1 MKLWKQSMIWLLLF
15 VLVALPLGRTQA
27 KGTFTDVPA
36 SYEEAVQYMVNK
48 GIQGMSPTEF
58 GVAKTITRGD
68 AAVYLARTLNVW
80 NEEAPEVAFTDI
92 PAHRQD
98 AQIAIRTLYE
108 LGIIQGKTNKLYG
121 FSDEMTRGELALIV
135 TKEAAF
141 DLHVTTETN
150 LPFTDVNERYQ
161 EAVQAL
167 VAHGVTNGVSATKYG
182 TVQSMKRGDFAK
194 MLFVLDGGVIDNPDP
209 GPSPEPAPNPDPN
222 PEPQPDP
229 NGLVLK
235 TLTNAKGFQWIEGKR
250 LTVME
255 INEGVILP
263 ILQETGKGYEVAFG
277 NGVVTFLKEEV
288 HIQEGHVPAV
298 TKGKQTVLTKR
309 NTPMRFEAKG
319 KVVGTIQPDM
329 RLVILG
335 EEGTQYRIQIGG
347 VPVYVDKKDTMK
359 DSGVPVLM
367 YHHMLENAAQ
377 SSQKNN
383 RMVIDVRQFEEQMAY
398 LNRHNWTPITLNT
411 FKAWKNGE
419 INLHKRVVLITFDDG
434 ILSTVKYAYPILKQY
449 NYPAVS
455 FLISGKLR
463 QQAAP
468 WDPDGLQNVGLKEMA
483 MTEDIY
489 NFQSHTHYMHV
500 FKKGTR
506 EGLLLHSTKEEVYED
521 VMASKAQIAK
531 GYAGDTS
538 HIIALA
544 YPFGQNTQ
552 AAREALKE
560 AEIEFAFTTQP
571 GTVLLGDDPLLLNRQ
586 GIAPEHTLKHFEQK
600 LNNTFK

>member
-1 MKLWKQSMIWLLLF
+1 MKVWKRSVILLLLF
-15 VLVALPLGRTQA
+15 VLVALPIGRTEA
-27 KGTFTDVPA
+27 NGAFTDVPQ
-36 SYEEAVQYMVNK
+36 SYEEAVQYMVSK

-58 GVAKTITRGD
+58 GVDKTITRGD

-80 NEEAPEVAFTDI
+80 DEDAPNVSFTDI

-98 AQIAIRTLYE
+98 AQIAIRTLHH
-108 LGIIQGKTNKLYG
+108 LGIIQGKTETKYG
-121 FSDEMTRGELALIV
+121 FSDEMTRGELALLV

-141 DLHVTTETN
+141 DLQATN
-150 LPFTDVNERYQ
+150 VIELPFTDVNERYV
-161 EAVQAL
+161 EAVRAL
-167 VAHGVTNGVSATKYG
+167 VEREVTNGVSATKYG
-182 TVQSMKRGDFAK
+182 TAQSMKRGDFAK
-194 MLFVLDGGVIDNPDP
+194 MLFVLDGGIIE
-209 GPSPEPAPNPDPN
+209 PSEPSEPSEPTPNPEPAP
-222 PEPQPDP
+222 EPQPEP
-229 NGLVLK
+229 NGL
-235 TLTNAKGFQWIEGKR
+235 TLETIEKAKGFQWIEGKR
-250 LTVME
+250 LTVLE
-255 INEGVILP
+255 INEGVTLP
-263 ILQETGKGYEVAFG
+263 ILQETAQGYEVAFG
-277 NGVVTFLKEEV
+277 NGTVTLLKESV
-288 HIQEGHVPAV
+288 RIQEGYVPDV
-298 TKGKQTVLTKR
+298 TKGKNTVLTKTL
-309 NTPMRFEAKG
+309 TPMRLEAKG
-319 KVVGTIQPDM
+319 KVIGTIQPDM
-329 RLVILG
+329 RLVVLG
-335 EEGTQYRIQIGG
+335 EEGAQYRIQIGG
-347 VPVYVDKKDTMK
+347 LQAYVDKKDTVK
-359 DSGVPVLM
+359 DSGIPVLM

-383 RMVIDVRQFEEQMAY
+383 RMVIDVRQFEEQMDY

-411 FKAWKNGE
+411 FKSWKNGE
-419 INLHKRVVLITFDDG
+419 MNLHKRVVLITFDDG

-544 YPFGQNTQ
+544 YPFGQNTP